1 MFVYILFRLKS
12 SGVLNTFPCRFIYL
26 EDITRFMQEDE
37 ALKTMSL
44 LEGSPESEKINKS
57 SLKNWVVRTGKS
69 MEYLS
74 VYCLIMFAFLFV
86 SYYLSVCSLIMD
98 L

>member
-1 MFVYILFRLKS
+1 M
-12 SGVLNTFPCRFIYL
+12 
-26 EDITRFMQEDE
+26 RFMQEDE

-57 SLKNWVVRTGKS
+57 ALKNWVVRTGQL

-74 VYCLIMFAFLFV
+74 VCYLIAFTFLFA
-86 SYYLSVCSLIMD
+86 SY
-98 L
+98 